1 MARTWLITGAAS
13 GLGRELARAA
23 LTDGDK
29 VIIADR
35 NPAGADELLAAWPD
49 RASSVKVDMT
59 DATQIRTVAADVIA
73 RHGGIDIL
81 VNGAGRGHIGSVE
94 DTPDAD
100 LRSLLELI
108 FFGPVTLIQAVLPQM
123 RERGSGAIINISSQ
137 AGQMS
142 VPGMSAYSAGKFGL
156 EGLSVALAEEVRP
169 FGIKVMVPQPG
180 AMRTNFA
187 GAAISRSP
195 FGPAYNETVGGLI
208 EHVEE
213 VGGNE
218 KGDPAKIARAII
230 DALDSDAPP
239 FRLPLTSGC
248 FDALVATAEQTRRE
262 RLKWEAV
269 SRGVE
274 FDL

>member
-1 MARTWLITGAAS
+1 MTRTWFITGAAS

-23 LTDGDK
+23 LSDGDT
-29 VIIADR
+29 VVIADR
-35 NPAGADELLAAWPD
+35 NPVGADELLLTYPG
-49 RASSVKVDMT
+49 RASSVQLDMT
-59 DATQIRTVAADVIA
+59 DTRQIRKVASDVLE
-73 RHGGIDIL
+73 RHKEIDVL
-81 VNGAGRGHIGSVE
+81 VNAAGRGHIGSVE

-100 LRSLLELI
+100 LRSMIELLL
-108 FFGPVTLIQAVLPQM
+108 FGPVTLIQALLPQM
-123 RERGSGAIINISSQ
+123 RERKSGAIVNISSQ

-156 EGLSVALAEEVRP
+156 EGLSIALAEEVRP

-195 FGPAYNETVGGLI
+195 FGPDYDETVGSLI

-230 DALDSDAPP
+230 SALSADHTP

-248 FDALVATAEQTRRE
+248 FDALVASADATRRE
-262 RLKWEAV
+262 RLLWEKV
-269 SRGVE
+269 SRDVE
-274 FDL
+274 FDI